1 MYFSHHQYEKTKKE
15 NKNVVLSDK
24 QHAKTNSDII
34 CFITKDCSLIF
45 IYCNVVNYN
54 VSSTSLVKLVVDGI
68 AAQKIDNLLA
78 IKQSVL
84 VLN

>member
-1 MYFSHHQYEKTKKE
+1 MLFHLINNMQKPTPISFALLRRTVLLFSF
-15 NKNVVLSDK
+15 VS
-24 QHAKTNSDII
+24 
-34 CFITKDCSLIF
+34 
-45 IYCNVVNYN
+45 NVVNYN

-68 AAQKIDNLLA
+68 AAPKIDNLLA